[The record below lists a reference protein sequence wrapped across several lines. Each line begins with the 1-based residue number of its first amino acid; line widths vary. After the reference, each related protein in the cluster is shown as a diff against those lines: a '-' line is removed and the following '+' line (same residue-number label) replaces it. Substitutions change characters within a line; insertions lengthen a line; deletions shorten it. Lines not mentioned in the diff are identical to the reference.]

1 LPPSSAI
8 SLHHKRKL
16 IVSFHDLHPGTLK
29 CCRRFLQRLEK
40 IGVPRASLLVVPN
53 WYHQSPIHRD
63 AAFCRELQQL
73 DHDISLHGY
82 AHRAG
87 HRPEKPLEWL
97 MANKYTA
104 GEGEFYKLSVAEADL
119 LIFQG
124 LELFR
129 QAGIQPN
136 GFIAPAW
143 LMEDGHIPI
152 VEKAGLNYCVTFKQ
166 IYDLKR
172 LEKLR
177 APVLCTTSR
186 TRLRRAL
193 TRQVVSGLAWKHRN
207 EPILR
212 IAVHPVDF
220 QWLEIE
226 DFIFQLIEQCLE
238 DREPTTYQE
247 LVSHQFSEGAGE
259 NHAAEKQI
267 KMVGKETP

>member
-1 LPPSSAI
+1 MQPLSAI

-16 IVSFHDLHPGTLK
+16 IVSFHDLHPGTME
-29 CCRRFLQRLEK
+29 CCARFLQRLETV
-40 IGVPRASLLVVPN
+40 GVPRASLLVVPN
-53 WYHQSPIHRD
+53 WYHQSPIARNPELCD
-63 AAFCRELQQL
+63 WLQQL

-87 HRPEKPLEWL
+87 HRPEKPVEWL
-97 MANKYTA
+97 MANIYTA
-104 GEGEFYKLSVAEADL
+104 GEGEFYKLSVPEADML
-119 LIFQG
+119 LFQG

-129 QAGIQPN
+129 QAGIQAN

-143 LMEDGHIPI
+143 LMENEHIPI
-152 VEKAGLNYCVTFKQ
+152 VEKAELSYCVTFKH

-172 LEKLR
+172 LETLY

-193 TRQVVSGLAWKHRN
+193 TRQVVSGLARKHRN

-220 QWLEIE
+220 QWPEIE
-226 DFIFQLIEQCLE
+226 HFIFRLIEQCLA

-247 LVSHQFSEGAGE
+247 LVSHQLFEGAGK
-259 NHAAEKQI
+259 NHSAEKQI
-267 KMVGKETP
+267 KVVGKETP